1 MREFMMDR
9 LKARRL
15 VRQRLENGSYPRLQ
29 MSLLVLLTGAA
40 GFLASYLM
48 HRMGMQ
54 AMGARYF
61 LSMCAAYGAFLL
73 MLGFWISRHVDDM
86 GDSGI
91 ADAPDVLDSLQLLT
105 SGPDAAP
112 SAGGGGTFDAIGD
125 TMGSIGD
132 ADELAVPLIIFF
144 IVLLLAAMVLSALFV
159 VYSAPAL
166 LTEILVDAM
175 LSASLY
181 RRLQGLDQKHWLETA
196 IRRTVLP
203 FVLTTIIVTVCG
215 IAIGRIVPGAHS
227 LGEALTMARGTAAK

>member
-9 LKARRL
+9 LKATRL
-15 VRQRLENGSYPRLQ
+15 VQRRLENGSYPRLQ

-48 HRMGMQ
+48 HHMGVQ

-73 MLGFWISRHVDDM
+73 LLGFWISHNVDEMADA
-86 GDSGI
+86 GNTTDTVIDSVDLAGSGI
-91 ADAPDVLDSLQLLT
+91 DAI
-105 SGPDAAP
+105 SG
-112 SAGGGGTFDAIGD
+112 SGGGTFDAIGD

-132 ADELAVPLIIFF
+132 ADELAIPLIIFF

-166 LTEILVDAM
+166 LAEILVDAM

-203 FVLTTIIVTVCG
+203 FVLTTIIVTICG
-215 IAIGRIVPGAHS
+215 ISIGRIVPGAHS
-227 LGEALTMARGTAAK
+227 LGEALVMAKGAAAK